1 VARLA
6 VFAKSFSVLWRGTG
20 SGTLGP
26 WALGVVVLYMGHGVI
41 ARWTLDVSM
50 LHCAALLHSSIPVR
64 SNNGHARRVSPS
76 TIHSPT

>member
-1 VARLA
+1 MVRLA
-6 VFAKSFSVLWRGTG
+6 VFAKSFSVLWTGTG
-20 SGTLGP
+20 SGTLGVGGG
-26 WALGVVVLYMGHGVI
+26 WWLYMGHGVI